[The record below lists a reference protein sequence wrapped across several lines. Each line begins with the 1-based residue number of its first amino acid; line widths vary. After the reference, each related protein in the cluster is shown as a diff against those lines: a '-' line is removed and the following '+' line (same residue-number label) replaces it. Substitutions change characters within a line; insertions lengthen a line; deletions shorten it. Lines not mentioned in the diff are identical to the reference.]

1 MSYTDESNLWKSGDK
16 LTDSDW
22 VNYTAGTTGDFYV
35 QMRVNFQS
43 LTSTALN
50 FQYVACVYNRYATIN
65 YGQTYVYYK
74 STNTDGQNDY
84 DWKDQTGRVYPVK
97 LNSGWTNVSVGNDH
111 FGRMYGTDRYC
122 AYKHWFC
129 SPGSSASSYQNG
141 ASPEIWFWVAARQ
154 YSVPNAGSSGS
165 IAGGGTTVP
174 TISWALPS
182 AYTNGYGSI
191 PFFGW
196 KVERSFNDGD
206 YSVIATISW
215 DTTSYTDTSATS
227 NGKYTYRVRNYNE
240 GRDDAATTRH
250 YIQYAPYVNCGSV
263 TMTYTVV
270 PTAPA
275 SVSIVK
281 AGFGNKNMVVTVKH
295 ASNSANSS
303 TIWNNIY
310 IERSVNGGNWT
321 QVVNLSGGYANSG
334 TTTWTDTS
342 TSYNSYYLYR
352 ARSHNSVGNSGYA
365 TSGTVWAPA
374 AIAAYDSSGTK
385 KTGIVFA
392 YNSSG
397 VKHDC
402 VIKSYDANGSPHR
415 ITV

>member
-1 MSYTDESNLWKSGDK
+1 MSYTDESNLLKSGESGGNSGWVGGD
-16 LTDSDW
+16 DW
-22 VNYTAGTTGDFYV
+22 YTHMKVTFT
-35 QMRVNFQS
+35 S
-43 LTSTALN
+43 LTADKTNVRLTA
-50 FQYVACVYNRYATIN
+50 AVYNQYATIN
-65 YGQTYVYYK
+65 YGQSYVYAK
-74 STNTDGQNDY
+74 STDTDGQDDF
-84 DWKDQTGRVYPVK
+84 DWSALGAGRIYPVV
-97 LNSGWTNVSVGNDH
+97 LNKGWTNTFVSSDTYG
-111 FGRMYGTDRYC
+111 FSRLYGTDRHC
-122 AYKHWFC
+122 GYKHWFC
-129 SPGSSASSYQNG
+129 SPDSSISSYKNG
-141 ASPEIWFWVAARQ
+141 ASAEVWYWTPAHK

-206 YSVIATISW
+206 YSVIATVSW

-275 SVSIVK
+275 SVSIAK
-281 AGFGNKNMVVTVKH
+281 AGLGNKNMVVTIKH

-392 YNSSG
+392 YDSSG

-402 VIKSYDANGSPHR
+402 IIKSYDANGSPHR